1 MNSTSNVYVWRK
13 KTKQKKTQKTE
24 NWEYSYYVEDK
35 KRRKGKRA
43 DFYGSKGKIRSISP
57 GGQPASR
64 GKEGCPADQTQCILG
79 CTQRLAPRWTS
90 HSRLDLSAAYATL
103 PWHHSCSR
111 KQKGHSAAAWD
122 TDVIQIKL
130 NWSEKMQVITTVAGV
145 LVDQFLEL

>member
-1 MNSTSNVYVWRK
+1 MAVKAK
-13 KTKQKKTQKTE
+13 K
-24 NWEYSYYVEDK
+24 
-35 KRRKGKRA
+35 
-43 DFYGSKGKIRSISP
+43 RSISP

-90 HSRLDLSAAYATL
+90 RSRLDLSAAYATL

-130 NWSEKMQVITTVAGV
+130 NWSEKNASNHNRRHICVCNLKMLQCHELHPLLLLLPVTLILVVCTVNIAGV

>member
-13 KTKQKKTQKTE
+13 KTKQKKHKKHKTE
-24 NWEYSYYVEDK
+24 SIHIMLKIK
-35 KRRKGKRA
+35 KRRKRKRA

>member
-13 KTKQKKTQKTE
+13 NKKKKNRKLRE
-24 NWEYSYYVEDK
+24 SFSIHIMLKIK
-35 KRRKGKRA
+35 KRRKRKRA

-90 HSRLDLSAAYATL
+90 RSRLDLSAAYATL

>member
-1 MNSTSNVYVWRK
+1 MCGEK
-13 KTKQKKTQKTE
+13 KQNKKNHKKHKTE
-24 NWEYSYYVEDK
+24 SIHIMLKIK
-35 KRRKGKRA
+35 KRRKRKRA

>member
-13 KTKQKKTQKTE
+13 KTKQKKTQKTQ
-24 NWEYSYYVEDK
+24 NRVFILCWR
-35 KRRKGKRA
+35 KRKRA

>member
-13 KTKQKKTQKTE
+13 KKQKNRKLRESFSIHIMLKI
-24 NWEYSYYVEDK
+24 K
-35 KRRKGKRA
+35 KRRKRKRA

-90 HSRLDLSAAYATL
+90 RSRLDLSAAYATL

>member
-1 MNSTSNVYVWRK
+1 MCGEK
-13 KTKQKKTQKTE
+13 KQNKKKHKKQKTE
-24 NWEYSYYVEDK
+24 SIHIMLKIK
-35 KRRKGKRA
+35 KRRKRKRA